1 MLASPVRGWKKQD
14 TYTDS
19 CGRDA
24 MPFWI
29 IPMPFMQ
36 GVVSDVRQS
45 CQADGS
51 SRWGGLP
58 RGGSGAEKG

>member
-1 MLASPVRGWKKQD
+1 MHRLCD
-14 TYTDS
+14 
-19 CGRDA
+19 
-24 MPFWI
+24 
-29 IPMPFMQ
+29 
-36 GVVSDVRQS
+36 VSGCLIYFCVLYLTLVHG